1 VSGPRRIPR
10 VLSIAGTDPT
20 GGAGIHADL
29 KTIAAL
35 GGYGM
40 AVITALVAQNTTG
53 VREVHVPPPA
63 FLRAQLDAVGEDVG
77 IDAVKLGMLH
87 SAPLIE
93 VVGDWL
99 AGREVGP
106 VVLDPV
112 MVATSGD
119 RLLDRE
125 AEAALRRLC
134 ARADLV
140 TPNLP
145 ELAVLAGEPVA
156 REWDAAVDQAARVAR
171 DLGATVLLKGGHL
184 AGAACPDALVAA
196 TGVIARVDSPRVE
209 TTNTHGTG
217 CSLSSAMATLRA
229 SGRDWPVALERAKSW
244 LGGAIAAGA
253 ALEVGRGNGPVDH
266 LHELRGEGP
275 RASARPHA
283 AAPAQTPAETPA
295 QGETPTVGGA
305 GAWTAAAW
313 DAVAQ
318 TRARVDG
325 CAFVRGLREGDLPAD
340 RFAWYLAQDAVYLG
354 EYARVLARTS
364 ALAPDAADQAF
375 WARSAASAV
384 AVEAELHRS
393 RIGSAS
399 PAPAPATRAYTDH
412 LHATSVRGSYAELA
426 AALLPCFWLYAD
438 LGERLA
444 AANHPGHA
452 YRDWLTTYADPGFA
466 ASTRAAIGAVE
477 RAAAAA
483 GPAERERMGGAFL
496 RSMEL
501 ELAFFEAP
509 LDPTGASRRAA
520 GGVREPAAWRA

>member
-1 VSGPRRIPR
+1 MTGPRRIPR

-40 AVITALVAQNTTG
+40 AVVTALVAQNTTG
-53 VREVHVPPPA
+53 VREVHVPPAA
-63 FLRAQLDAVGEDVG
+63 FLRAQLDAVGDDVE

-93 VVGDWL
+93 VVHGWL

-106 VVLDPV
+106 VVVDPV

-156 REWDAAVDQAARVAR
+156 REWDAAVDQATRVAR

-184 AGAACPDALVAA
+184 AGAACPDALVGP
-196 TGVIARVDSPRVE
+196 TGVIARFDAPRVE

-229 SGRDWPVALERAKSW
+229 AGRDWPAALERAKSW

-266 LHELRGEGP
+266 LHELREE
-275 RASARPHA
+275 RRHAS
-283 AAPAQTPAETPA
+283 APAQAYPHAHPRAEAQAPAPDGT
-295 QGETPTVGGA
+295 GS
-305 GAWTAAAW
+305 WTAAAW
-313 DAVAQ
+313 EAVEPI
-318 TRARVDG
+318 RARVDG
-325 CAFVRGLREGDLPAD
+325 CAFVRGLRDGDLPAD
-340 RFAWYLAQDAVYLG
+340 RFAWYLAQDAIYLG
-354 EYARVLARTS
+354 EYARVLARAS
-364 ALAPDAADQAF
+364 ALAPDAAAQAF
-375 WARSAASAV
+375 WARAAASAV
-384 AVEAELHRS
+384 AVESQLHRS
-393 RIGSAS
+393 RIGSELPGS
-399 PAPAPATRAYTDH
+399 APATRAYTDH
-412 LHATSVRGSYAELA
+412 LHATSVRGSYAEVA

-438 LGERLA
+438 LGERFA
-444 AANHPGHA
+444 APHRADHA
-452 YRDWLTTYADPGFA
+452 YRDWLTTYADPDFA

-477 RAAAAA
+477 RAAAEA
-483 GPAERERMGGAFL
+483 GATEKDRMRGAFV

-509 LDPTGASRRAA
+509 LGVIDGSRRAA
-520 GGVREPAAWRA
+520 GGVREPAAQRA